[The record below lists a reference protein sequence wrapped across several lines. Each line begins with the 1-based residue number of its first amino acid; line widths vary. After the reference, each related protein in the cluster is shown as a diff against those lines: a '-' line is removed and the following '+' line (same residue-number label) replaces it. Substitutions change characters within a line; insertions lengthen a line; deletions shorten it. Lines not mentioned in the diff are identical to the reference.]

1 MHLEPLKELT
11 ASTLALRTWEA
22 TGDTEVVLVRG
33 TPAGDFLLGG
43 CAKGNGNVWLREVN
57 PVRLRGLSALVT
69 FGVYADTCTAYSE
82 VVGPLRI
89 QSMDRCDGR
98 AVTRTQHARLDEL
111 VREVYTAVQPD
122 LATLWAAIEWRQ
134 AEARVLAVAT
144 EMEARAAAKADI
156 FAVLNTS
163 PKEVPALL
171 ASLKEGRIDGTLYAG
186 ECCCLVGTLA
196 QARGIDW
203 CDLPFRSD
211 VGLTEGLAIGMTSPA
226 EQWFLPIRAGQTP
239 EDDERVALTVEWVEE
254 WTAQHAA

>member
-22 TGDTEVVLVRG
+22 TGNTEVVLVRG

-43 CAKGNGNVWLREVN
+43 CVRGKGHLWLREVN

-69 FGVYADTCTAYSE
+69 FGVYADTCTPYSE

-98 AVTRTQHARLDEL
+98 AVTRTQHSRLDEL
-111 VREVYTAVQPD
+111 VREVYAEIQPD

-144 EMEARAAAKADI
+144 EMEA
-156 FAVLNTS
+156 
-163 PKEVPALL
+163 
-171 ASLKEGRIDGTLYAG
+171 
-186 ECCCLVGTLA
+186 
-196 QARGIDW
+196 
-203 CDLPFRSD
+203 
-211 VGLTEGLAIGMTSPA
+211 LAIERG
-226 EQWFLPIRAGQTP
+226 ELREKLAGVRP
-239 EDDERVALTVEWVEE
+239 W
-254 WTAQHAA
+254 